1 MYTPNQEILT
11 KYAKVLVNFALRSWK
26 WIKKWDV
33 VFVYI
38 PECAKPFL
46 IPLQETILKS
56 WWHPIIRYLPDGT
69 SRNFYETAS
78 MEQIEFMPKELKE
91 WEIKTKTHHIWII
104 AEADKHELDGI
115 DTQKIM
121 NRIKANKPFREMLD
135 KKERNKKFS
144 WTICLYGTQ
153 AMADEV
159 NLNLEEYRDQI
170 IKACYLDEQD
180 PVKKRQEIN
189 NLIITEKNKL
199 DALKIEKV
207 HIKWED
213 VDLHIKIWKDRCRKA
228 GSGCN
233 IPSFEIFT
241 SPNYKEVNGRIKFN
255 QPLYRYGS
263 LIKWI
268 EINFENGK
276 ISKASAKE
284 NDKLFQEMIKIPWM
298 NQLWEFSLTDART
311 SKITKFMWET
321 LYDENVWWKYGNTH
335 IALWKAFDECYIW
348 NKSKLDD
355 PKFKKSIWL
364 NSSAE
369 HVDIISTTN
378 RIVTATL
385 QDWTQKV
392 IYENWQFTI

>member
-11 KYAKVLVNFALRSWK
+11 KYAKVLVNFALRSGK
-26 WIKKWDV
+26 GIKKGDV
-33 VFVYI
+33 VFIYI

-56 WWHPIIRYLPDGT
+56 GGHPIIRYLPDGT

-91 WEIKTKTHHIWII
+91 GEIKTKTHHIGII

-207 HIKWED
+207 HIKGED
-213 VDLHIKIWKDRCRKA
+213 VDLHIKIGKDRCRKA

-263 LIKWI
+263 LIKGI

-284 NDKLFQEMIKIPWM
+284 NDKLFQEMIKIPGM
-298 NQLWEFSLTDART
+298 NQLGEFSLTDART
-311 SKITKFMWET
+311 SKITKFMGET
-321 LYDENVWWKYGNTH
+321 LYDENVGGKYGNTH
-335 IALWKAFDECYIW
+335 IALGKAFDECYIGD
-348 NKSKLDD
+348 KSKLDD
-355 PKFKKSIWL
+355 PKFKKSIGL

-385 QDWTQKV
+385 QDGTQKV
-392 IYENWQFTI
+392 IYENGQFTI